1 MFNRRRIAAAVALL
15 FAGVLLWI
23 GWRTFEQS
31 RMMTLLVGGPR
42 LDIPWDAGKKDQEV
56 SAEIDVP
63 RPAYYSLSLDLHFNR
78 NDPVDR
84 ARVHAIAGEAS
95 YGRDGTVHDTG
106 LSIPVR
112 VSIVRLARST
122 EDTLFDQE
130 VSRQF
135 LTGFTADFYDREITG
150 LRLERGRYRV
160 TVKALSDTP
169 ALEGIETHFDM
180 HITHFK

>member
-1 MFNRRRIAAAVALL
+1 VFSLRRIGTAAALL

-23 GWRTFEQS
+23 GWRSFEQS
-31 RMMTLLVGGPR
+31 GWMTLLVGGPR
-42 LDIPWDAGKKDQEV
+42 LDIPWDASRKDQEA
-56 SAEIDVP
+56 SAEIEVP

-78 NDPVDR
+78 DDPGDR
-84 ARVHAIAGEAS
+84 ARVHAIAGDVS
-95 YGRDGTVHDTG
+95 YGRDGTVRDTG

-122 EDTLFDQE
+122 EDPLFDHE
-130 VSRQF
+130 VSGQF
-135 LTGFTADFYDREITG
+135 LTGWTADFYEREITG

-169 ALEGIETHFDM
+169 ALEGTETHFDM

>member
-1 MFNRRRIAAAVALL
+1 MVAAL

-23 GWRTFEQS
+23 GWRSFEQS
-31 RMMTLLVGGPR
+31 RVMTLLVGGPS
-42 LDIPWDAGKKDQEV
+42 LDIPWDAGKKDSEV

-63 RPAYYSLSLDLHFNR
+63 RPAYYSLSLDLHFDRSNS
-78 NDPVDR
+78 DDR
-84 ARVHAIAGEAS
+84 ARVHKIAGDV
-95 YGRDGTVHDTG
+95 YTDRDHVVHGTG

-130 VSRQF
+130 VTRQF
-135 LTGFTADFYDREITG
+135 LTGWTADFYDREITG

-160 TVKALSDTP
+160 TVKALSDTA
-169 ALEGIETHFDM
+169 ALDGTETHFDM
-180 HITHFK
+180 YITHFK